1 MNEWLVSFYFFIIG
15 ASLVLSITGL
25 WFAVIMPVIDRWSRS
40 FFIIYFSALIICCA
54 VSLVDVIFFPRYCIE
69 WLQKTLAVI
78 ETFSISMPLP
88 MLTAFLAHS
97 CGKKEKDSRLFH
109 AVLALWGVFIIVLI
123 ITLLSDHVC
132 YVTPDGLFH
141 RGPAYFL
148 MGLPLILIS
157 SMNLAGTLLRRKQ
170 LSRRYFISFVI
181 SSLPP
186 TVALIIDLFA
196 NVLALIDISI
206 VVSAISMFGLIV
218 SKQIEDNLQKQ
229 REIARQQRHIADQHA
244 SVMVL
249 QMRPHFIYNT
259 LMSIY
264 SLCDQDPQKARKV
277 TMDFTNYLR
286 KNFNAVASEDTIPFT
301 SELEHTRT
309 YLDVEKAQHEDMLA
323 VDYDTPFT
331 YFRLPPLTLQPL
343 AENAVKHGMDPNKG
357 ALHVVIRTR
366 QTENGAEITV
376 EDDGCGFDP
385 AEGEQKGALENIRQ
399 RLAMMCGGTL
409 TIASSEGGGT
419 SVTIT
424 IPDVDEE

>member
-1 MNEWLVSFYFFIIG
+1 
-15 ASLVLSITGL
+15 
-25 WFAVIMPVIDRWSRS
+25 VIERWNRS
-40 FFIIYFSALIICCA
+40 FFIIYFSALMICCA
-54 VSLVDVIFFPRYCIE
+54 VSLVDVIIFPRYCIE

-78 ETFSISMPLP
+78 ESFSLSMPLP
-88 MLTAFLAHS
+88 MLTAFIAH
-97 CGKKEKDSRLFH
+97 CRGKKEMDSRLFR
-109 AVLALWGVFIIVLI
+109 AALALWGVFVLVLI
-123 ITLLSDHVC
+123 STPFSDLVY
-132 YVTPDGLFH
+132 YVAPDGMFYS
-141 RGPAYFL
+141 GPLYWL
-148 MGLPLILIS
+148 MGLPIVLVS
-157 SMNLAGTLLRRKQ
+157 GMNLVGAMRWRKQ
-170 LSRRYFISFVI
+170 LARRYFISFII
-181 SSLPP
+181 SSLPL
-186 TVALIIDLFA
+186 TVTLIINMFVD
-196 NVLALIDISI
+196 VLALVDISI

-218 SKQIEDNLQKQ
+218 SKQIEDHLQKQ
-229 REIARQQRHIADQHA
+229 QEVVRQQKEIADQRA

-286 KNFNAVASEDTIPFT
+286 KNFNAVASDTTIPFT
-301 SELEHTRT
+301 AELEHTRT
-309 YLDVEKAQHEDMLA
+309 YLDVEKAQHEDMLV
-323 VDYDTPFT
+323 VDFDTPFT

-357 ALHVVIRTR
+357 LLHVVIRTR

-376 EDDGCGFDP
+376 EDDGRGFDP
-385 AEGEQKGALENIRQ
+385 AEGDRGGALENIRQ
-399 RLAMMCGGTL
+399 RLALMCGGTL